1 MLVKRNKLRQE
12 RYNVCDLYYNA
23 MKDLFINVMEDKD
36 FVKLSQSVG
45 ELEYYTNEQL
55 IKINKKYQSKDKR
68 FMGIKSI

>member
-1 MLVKRNKLRQE
+1 MLVKKNNLRQE